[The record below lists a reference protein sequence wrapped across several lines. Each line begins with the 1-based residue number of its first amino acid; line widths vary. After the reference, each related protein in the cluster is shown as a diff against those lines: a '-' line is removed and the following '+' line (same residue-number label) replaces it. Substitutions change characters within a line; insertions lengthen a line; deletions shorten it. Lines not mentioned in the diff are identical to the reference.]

1 MPPLKSLVVA
11 ATHYARTWLRAAP
24 WTLWSITAGA
34 ALHPRQSQEVL
45 HALLQH
51 RDIEYPDPLL
61 ETIDV
66 AKFLPLESPIDI
78 TIEGPYYSRR
88 SSDTRLLMELAA
100 LAYLVKASRPGLIF
114 EFGTF
119 VGRATRLMAINAPL
133 DSHIVTLD
141 LPQQAVKHTIGEAF
155 NQSDVKDRITQLAG
169 DSRAFDFA
177 PWAGKCDFVW
187 VDANH
192 DYPFVAADTLNALLI
207 IKPGGWIAW
216 HDYRH
221 TAYWS
226 GVTKCVRQL
235 HECGA
240 PVKHV
245 TGTTIAVMRCTGDL
259 ADLRQRFS
267 RRCQIAI
274 AP

>member
-1 MPPLKSLVVA
+1 MPPLKSLAVA
-11 ATHYARTWLRAAP
+11 AKHYARTWLRVAP
-24 WTLWSITAGA
+24 WTFWSLTAGTTV
-34 ALHPRQSQEVL
+34 HPRRSQEVL

-51 RDIEYPDPLL
+51 RDIEYPDPVL
-61 ETIDV
+61 ETINVTDL
-66 AKFLPLESPIDI
+66 LPLEASNDI

-100 LAYLVKASRPGLIF
+100 LAYLVKASRPQLIF
-114 EFGTF
+114 EIGTF

-133 DSHIVTLD
+133 SRIVTLD
-141 LPQQAVKHTIGEAF
+141 LPQPDVKHTIGEAF
-155 NQSDVKDRITQLAG
+155 QQSVEKDRITQLVG
-169 DSRAFDFA
+169 DSRAFEFG

-192 DYPFVAADTLNALLI
+192 DYPFVAADTMNALLI
-207 IKPGGWIAW
+207 VRPGGWIAW

-245 TGTTIAVMRCTGDL
+245 TGTTIAVMRCTGDV
-259 ADLRQRFS
+259 ADLRQRFG